1 VALILSSSQLSTP
14 KLYVR
19 DSTSIFAATKLPLL
33 STKRMGKAKKVRK
46 FAATKR
52 VLNTTK
58 DTRLKENKAKIT
70 KAIEQKKEKDG
81 ELVREMYI
89 FLFSKD

>member
-1 VALILSSSQLSTP
+1 
-14 KLYVR
+14 
-19 DSTSIFAATKLPLL
+19 
-33 STKRMGKAKKVRK
+33 MGKAKKVRK

-58 DTRLKENKAKIT
+58 DTRLKENKATIT

-89 FLFSKD
+89 FLDFKRLTIKSAGRLLSLLSI